1 MVSVGIFFDIL
12 FRNCGTVSGVLTFLP
27 LVLLRQ
33 IARESRGSA
42 ACVATLVA
50 TGLETVILQRTD
62 YIAGI
67 TYTL

>member
-1 MVSVGIFFDIL
+1 MVSVGNFFDVL
-12 FRNCGTVSGVLTFLP
+12 FRNCGTVSGALTFLP

-42 ACVATLVA
+42 ARVATLVA